1 MKAAEKEVFSS
12 DHQQRPDSILL
23 ILPEA
28 ILTPMVL
35 FVCTYV
41 ARLGGLEIPLKEFT
55 DLLCANINGPV
66 VAFNSNFGHACQP
79 GSEHLLKSRTTKR
92 PPVRGRE
99 RKVQGD
105 GTCFNSAGEPIISI
119 NPDSDKIYKVKVF
132 STTGETQVPGVIR
145 EDLSDGHEV
154 LVALVAFLNSLPAV
168 DGVMRRQVT
177 IISEQPK
184 MLNYKFRV
192 IRTSPRILVCLR
204 RLTTYMRALES
215 TKLVEGGAPLTEVQ
229 AALFAGFAIIPPP
242 YPVRETKPAT
252 DDVKVSFRFSGPSRA
267 PRVNIFQEGKVN
279 ILGADSV
286 EVSERIYTFLL
297 KLIKANPNTLIC
309 LQPLPDHVRRRM
321 AAPSAAAPSAAA
333 PSAAAPSAAAPSAAA
348 PSAAAPSAAAPSAA
362 APSIE
367 IINRGVSEMHLA
379 GDDPHYLVSHPGD
392 LVEDD
397 PHYLVSHPGDLVEND
412 PHYLVSHPGEYD
424 PSAAPRSG
432 GLPSGACGRPEGV

>member
-1 MKAAEKEVFSS
+1 MSAKTAEKEVFSS
-12 DHQQRPDSILL
+12 DHQQQPDSILL
-23 ILPEA
+23 ILPEK

-41 ARLGGLEIPLKEFT
+41 ARLSGLEIPLKEFT

-79 GSEHLLKSRTTKR
+79 GFEHLLKSRTTKR
-92 PPVRGRE
+92 PVRGRE

-119 NPDSDKIYKVKVF
+119 DPDSVKVYKVKIF

-154 LVALVAFLNSLPAV
+154 LVALVAFLNSLPTV
-168 DGVMRRQVT
+168 DGVARRQVT

-242 YPVRETKPAT
+242 FPVRETKPAT

-333 PSAAAPSAAAPSAAA
+333 PSVAAPSAAAPSV
-348 PSAAAPSAAAPSAA
+348 
-362 APSIE
+362 E
-367 IINRGVSEMHLA
+367 IIDRGFSEMHLA
-379 GDDPHYLVSHPGD
+379 GDADEPHYLVSHPG
-392 LVEDD
+392 
-397 PHYLVSHPGDLVEND
+397 ENE

-432 GLPSGACGRPEGV
+432 GLPSGACGRPSGR